1 MYSSHPTK
9 TNSATS
15 EALVG
20 IDIGGRIVYGTPE
33 TIEKIVKTKAELE
46 AKSHLISQDLK
57 GHLPSSRTNQFAG
70 WQGQC
75 HQCRTTDETVE
86 AKLWHLI
93 NKGHF
98 SRKKTVHI

>member
-20 IDIGGRIVYGTPE
+20 IDIGGRVVYGTPK
-33 TIEKIVKTKAELE
+33 TIRKISEKKAALE
-46 AKSHLISQDLK
+46 KRKAAFTADLR
-57 GHLPSSRTNQFAG
+57 GPSSRSNQFAG
-70 WQGQC
+70 WIG
-75 HQCRTTDETVE
+75 QCRTTDETVE

-98 SRKKTVHI
+98 SRQKKTVHI